1 MTNSNGSPA
10 TRRLLI
16 AACAGMLAAC
26 TSTSTPTPDQMART
40 TLQTA
45 PADLQ
50 LLCADAV
57 ANSARVDRARVLPMS
72 SRQVDAANYNVEV
85 DAGGG
90 RKFNCV
96 VDNTGK
102 VSSVQPA

>member
-1 MTNSNGSPA
+1 MTNSNGSSA

-16 AACAGMLAAC
+16 PACAGLLAAC
-26 TSTSTPTPDQMART
+26 TTSAPAPDQMART

-72 SRQVDAANYNVEV
+72 SRQVDGTNYNVEV

-102 VSSVQPA
+102 VNSVQPA